1 MNLVRLLIDM
11 AALGRGGEREDIQA
25 SLPNARYTLARTD
38 GTKLL
43 VSDLSWRDKVLDQ
56 GE

>member
-1 MNLVRLLIDM
+1 MVRLLIDM